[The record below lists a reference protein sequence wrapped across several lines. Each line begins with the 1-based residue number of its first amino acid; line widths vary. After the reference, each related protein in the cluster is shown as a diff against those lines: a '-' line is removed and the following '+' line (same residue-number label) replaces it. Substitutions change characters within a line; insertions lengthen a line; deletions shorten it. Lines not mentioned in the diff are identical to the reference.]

1 MKTINELMRVHRTVN
16 SLYEGSPVAPVGT
29 YPEREPGY
37 TQIPWEKWE
46 RQQAEKVAWVG
57 QLEEEK

>member
-1 MKTINELMRVHRTVN
+1 MKKQTETKR
-16 SLYEGSPVAPVGT
+16 SPEWSIAAPDT
-29 YPEREPGY
+29 EIPEREPGY